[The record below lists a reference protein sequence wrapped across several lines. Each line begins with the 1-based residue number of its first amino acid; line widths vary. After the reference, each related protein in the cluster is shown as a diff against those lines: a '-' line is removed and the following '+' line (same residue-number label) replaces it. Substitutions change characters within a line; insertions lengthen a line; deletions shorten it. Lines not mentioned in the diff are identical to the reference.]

1 MEVIIS
7 MKAVTF
13 CLLSITGVLTL
24 ASAGLSAQT
33 VVGETAGGDLMVV
46 DYKGKPP
53 YKRRI
58 VSADNS
64 AEFARFEA
72 LQDTVLVT
80 TSAGRRSGPPGKS
93 LPLQQARVERVPEA
107 DISQFARFE
116 ETGAA
121 GSTRMW
127 RGAPGKG
134 RPRLGR

>member
-1 MEVIIS
+1 
-7 MKAVTF
+7 MKAVKI
-13 CLLSITGVLTL
+13 CLLSIASVLTL

-33 VVGETAGGDLMVV
+33 VVNETSDGDLMVV

-53 YKRRI
+53 FRRQV
-58 VSADNS
+58 VSAGDS
-64 AEFARFEA
+64 ADFARFEE
-72 LQDTVLVT
+72 LQDTVLVV
-80 TSAGRRSGPPGKS
+80 TSASRRSGPPGKS
-93 LPLQQARVERVPEA
+93 LPAQQARFERIPEA

-116 ETGAA
+116 ETDA

>member
-1 MEVIIS
+1 
-7 MKAVTF
+7 MKSVKI
-13 CLLSITGVLTL
+13 CLLTIASVFTL
-24 ASAGLSAQT
+24 ATASLSAQT
-33 VVGETAGGDLMVV
+33 VVSETPEGDLRVV

-53 YKRRI
+53 FKRKTI
-58 VSADNS
+58 SAKDS

-72 LQDTVLVT
+72 LNETVLVA
-80 TSAGRRSGPPGKS
+80 TSASRRAGPPGKS
-93 LPLQQARVERVPEA
+93 LPRQQARFERVPEA

-116 ETGAA
+116 ETDAA